1 MPTILDGKTLAAS
14 IRGELH
20 ELVIQKNLHPCLAI
34 LTVGDDPAS
43 AVYVRNKKKACDE
56 IGIECRHI
64 RYNESITQ
72 NGLKTA
78 IRILNHDPTIHG
90 IIVQLPLPKHLDTEE
105 IKNYIWRSKD
115 VDGFGQDSLFHP
127 CTPEGIIRLLDHYL
141 IPIEGQHAVIL
152 GRSNIVGKPLA
163 KMLLDRNA
171 TVTVCHSKTPEYVK
185 NFLLHNAHI
194 VIAATGVPNLIEL
207 PYAHFITYVDVGINR
222 DKDGKICGDIPQ
234 EVKDRSQAYTPVPGG
249 IGPMT
254 VAMLM
259 EHVVQAAVWQQ
270 EVTNDKM

>member
-1 MPTILDGKTLAAS
+1 MPIILDGKTLATS

-20 ELVIQKNLHPCLAI
+20 ELVMQKNLHPCLAI
-34 LTVGDDPAS
+34 VTVGDDPAS

-64 RYNESITQ
+64 RYSASITQ
-72 NGLKTA
+72 TTLKSS
-78 IRILNHDPTIHG
+78 IRILNNDPSVHG
-90 IIVQLPLPKHLDTEE
+90 IIIQLPLPKHLNAEE
-105 IKNYIWRSKD
+105 AKEYIWRSKD
-115 VDGFGQDSLFHP
+115 VDGFGQNSLFHP

-163 KMLLDRNA
+163 RMLLDRNA
-171 TVTVCHSKTPEYVK
+171 TVTVCHSQTPEYVK

-194 VIAATGVPNLIEL
+194 VIAATGVPNLVEL

-222 DKDGKICGDIPQ
+222 DKEGKIFGDIPQ
-234 EVKDRSQAYTPVPGG
+234 EVKDRSEAYTPVPGG
-249 IGPMT
+249 VGPMT

>member
-1 MPTILDGKTLAAS
+1 MSIILDGKALATS
-14 IRGELH
+14 IKGDLH
-20 ELVIQKNLHPCLAI
+20 EIVSKAQLHPCLVI
-34 LTVGDDPAS
+34 VTVGDDPAS

-56 IGIECRHI
+56 IGVECRHKCLPSDTPEKELI
-64 RYNESITQ
+64 SLIKE
-72 NGLKTA
+72 
-78 IRILNHDPTIHG
+78 LNRDETVHG
-90 IIVQLPLPKHLDTEE
+90 IIVQLPLPKHLNPKKITET
-105 IKNYIWRSKD
+105 IWRSKD
-115 VDGFGQDSLFHP
+115 VDGFGQNSLFHP

-171 TVTVCHSKTPEYVK
+171 TVTICHSKTPEYVK

-270 EVTNDKM
+270 EITNDKM

>member
-1 MPTILDGKTLAAS
+1 MPTILDGKALAAS

-20 ELVIQKNLHPCLAI
+20 ELVIQRNLHPCLAI
-34 LTVGDDPAS
+34 VTVGDDPAS

-64 RYNESITQ
+64 RYSESITQ
-72 NGLKTA
+72 ATLKSS
-78 IRILNHDPTIHG
+78 IRILNNDPSVHG
-90 IIVQLPLPKHLDTEE
+90 IIIQLPLPKHLNAEE
-105 IKNYIWRSKD
+105 IKEYVWRSKD
-115 VDGFGQDSLFHP
+115 VDGFGQNSLFHP
-127 CTPEGIIRLLDHYL
+127 CTPEGVIRLLDHYN

-152 GRSNIVGKPLA
+152 GRSNIVGRPLA

>member
-1 MPTILDGKTLAAS
+1 MPTILDGKALATS

-20 ELVIQKNLHPCLAI
+20 ELVIQQNLHPCLAI
-34 LTVGDDPAS
+34 VTVGDDPAS

-56 IGIECRHI
+56 IGVECRHKCLPSDTTEKELI
-64 RYNESITQ
+64 SLIKE
-72 NGLKTA
+72 
-78 IRILNHDPTIHG
+78 LNRDETVHG
-90 IIVQLPLPKHLDTEE
+90 IIVQLPLPKHLNSKRITET
-105 IKNYIWRSKD
+105 IWRSKD
-115 VDGFGQDSLFHP
+115 VDGFGQNSLFHP

-171 TVTVCHSKTPEYVK
+171 TVTICHSKTPEYVK